1 MQDTSIFA
9 GQEINNAAQR
19 YFVESDVIF
28 GCQPASDFW
37 TRTESVKYVRKF
49 FVDDAFFMI
58 DKFFLLNFLS
68 FLSLPLS
75 CARTVVCFSA
85 LLQCSFLINVPS
97 VFN

>member
-9 GQEINNAAQR
+9 GQEINNAAQK

-49 FVDDAFFMI
+49 FVDDAFFLTI
-58 DKFFLLNFLS
+58 SFFLIFFLFSLSLSRARALS
-68 FLSLPLS
+68 FVSVH
-75 CARTVVCFSA
+75 CC
-85 LLQCSFLINVPS
+85 NVL
-97 VFN
+97 F

>member
-9 GQEINNAAQR
+9 GQEINNAAQK

-58 DKFFLLNFLS
+58 DNFFLLNFFLFSLSLSRARALS
-68 FLSLPLS
+68 FVSVH
-75 CARTVVCFSA
+75 CC
-85 LLQCSFLINVPS
+85 NVL
-97 VFN
+97 F